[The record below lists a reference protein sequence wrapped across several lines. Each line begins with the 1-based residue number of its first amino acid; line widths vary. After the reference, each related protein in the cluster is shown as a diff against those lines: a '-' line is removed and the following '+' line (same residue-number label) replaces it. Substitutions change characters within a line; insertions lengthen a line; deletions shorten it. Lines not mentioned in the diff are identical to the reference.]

1 MYWIFWNHVDPA
13 YTKKKKKKKKI
24 LASELAGILIK
35 QKP

>member
-1 MYWIFWNHVDPA
+1 MYWIFWNHVDLA
-13 YTKKKKKKKKI
+13 YTKKKKKI

>member
-1 MYWIFWNHVDPA
+1 MYWIFWNHVDLA
-13 YTKKKKKKKKI
+13 YTKKKKKKKI

>member
-1 MYWIFWNHVDPA
+1 MYWIFLNYVDPA
-13 YTKKKKKKKKI
+13 YTKKKKKKI

>member
-1 MYWIFWNHVDPA
+1 MYWIFWNHVDLA